1 MKEELVRKILNKG
14 DEIKLLNIQ
23 LNGFKQKLKGL
34 TFNEYKIED
43 YIITIAMKM
52 KKVKDRI
59 HQLQGE
65 VYELTQILKADNK

>member
-14 DEIKLLNIQ
+14 EEIKLLNIQ

-34 TFNEYKIED
+34 TFNEYEIED

-65 VYELTQILKADNK
+65 VYELMQILRADNK

>member
-1 MKEELVRKILNKG
+1 MKEELERKILNKE

-23 LNGFKQKLKGL
+23 LDSFKQKLKGL
-34 TFNEYKIED
+34 TFKEYEIED
-43 YIITIAMKM
+43 YIITIVMEM

-65 VYELTQILKADNK
+65 VYELMQILKAGNK

>member
-1 MKEELVRKILNKG
+1 MKEELKRKILNKE

-34 TFNEYKIED
+34 TFNEYEIED
-43 YIITIAMKM
+43 YIITIAMEM

-65 VYELTQILKADNK
+65 VYELMQILKADNK